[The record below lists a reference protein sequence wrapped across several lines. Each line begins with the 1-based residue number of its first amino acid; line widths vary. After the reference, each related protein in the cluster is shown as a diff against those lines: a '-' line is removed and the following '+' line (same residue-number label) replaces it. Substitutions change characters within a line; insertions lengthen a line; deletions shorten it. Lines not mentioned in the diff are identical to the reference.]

1 MSSNSLVRENRES
14 TSPCAGPM
22 PLLTPEEIADR
33 IVPAD
38 PRISPDGSR
47 VIFVAA
53 AASKADEK
61 RTRSLWIADTSRSSR
76 QLTAGTAD
84 DSDPRWSPD
93 GSRILFRSNRL
104 ESRSEEYRLFLLSLS
119 GGEGLPLGELNGEL
133 SQPAWSPDGQRIA
146 VLRKDPESGEVAARK
161 KERDDAIVVEEHPRF
176 TRLWVIEVESGRAR
190 CLTTG
195 EREVRYFSWAPD
207 SRSLVTVTT
216 DAVEY
221 DAIFGPGDLWHVS
234 SDGALPQHV
243 AQFRTAPSSPIVVET
258 GSGPV
263 VAVRADGHREQPG
276 DSVWTVPLAGG
287 VPVNVLPEHCGN
299 VVEIVPWSGAAG
311 CLAARIIE
319 RTHGRLYAVDLDN
332 GQLLPIT
339 PAALSDRGSILDGV
353 SFSDNG
359 GRLTCIW
366 SDATTPEEVF
376 FGDAQGDAQPV
387 SSFGAH
393 FHGRLQPAEHVTWT
407 SDDGVEVE
415 GLLTYPAGYQPG
427 MRYPLVVEV
436 HGGPSWQWE
445 DRAML
450 DWHDWAQMLASHGYA
465 VLMPNPRGSTGYGQE
480 FQRLLQDDVGG
491 GESRDLV
498 TGALAMVERGI
509 ADQERLAIAGWS
521 WGGYL
526 TAWTITQTEI
536 FRAAVMG
543 AGLANMISDHGQ
555 GDIPSANLLYYP
567 GQPYHHLE
575 HYWRS
580 SPIRY
585 VSAVRTPTL
594 ILHGDDDAR
603 VHPAQA
609 MEFFRALKVLDV
621 PVRFVRYP
629 REKHSIDE
637 RAHQIDLMNRI
648 FDWFDR
654 YLLKAPRDH
663 MLALA
668 EAAAARDSGTRYSV

>member
-1 MSSNSLVRENRES
+1 M
-14 TSPCAGPM
+14 T
-22 PLLTPEEIADR
+22 LLMPEELADR
-33 IVPAD
+33 IVPAG

-47 VIFVAA
+47 VVFVAA
-53 AASKADEK
+53 TASKAGEK
-61 RTRSLWIADTSRSSR
+61 RTRSLWIADSALSPR

-93 GSRILFRSNRL
+93 GSRILFRSDRCQPG
-104 ESRSEEYRLFLLSLS
+104 SDEYRLFLLSFA
-119 GGEGLPLGELNGEL
+119 GGEGFPLGELNGEL

-146 VLRKDPESGEVAARK
+146 VLRKDPESAEVAARK
-161 KERDDAIVVEEHPRF
+161 KERDDAVVVEENPRF
-176 TRLWVIEVESGRAR
+176 TRLWLIEVESGRSR

-195 EREVRYFSWAPD
+195 EREVRYFGWAPNGQ
-207 SRSLVTVTT
+207 SLVTVTT
-216 DAVEY
+216 DTIEY
-221 DAIFGPGDLWHVS
+221 DATLGPGDLWHVS
-234 SDGALPQHV
+234 TEGALPRHV
-243 AQFRTAPSSPIVVET
+243 AQFRTAPSLPVVVET
-258 GSGPV
+258 DSGLV

-287 VPVNVLPEHCGN
+287 EPANLMPDLSGN
-299 VVEIVPWSGAAG
+299 VEELASWAGAPG
-311 CLAARIIE
+311 CVAARIIE
-319 RTHGRLYAVDLDN
+319 RTHGRLYAVDLGTGDM
-332 GQLLPIT
+332 T
-339 PAALSDRGSILDGV
+339 PMTPPALADRGSILDGV
-353 SFSDNG
+353 SFSGNG
-359 GRLTCIW
+359 GRLACTW

-376 FGDAQGDAQPV
+376 FGETQGEVSSV
-387 SSFGAH
+387 SSFGAQ
-393 FHGRLQPAEHVTWT
+393 FRGRLQPAEHVTWM
-407 SDDGVEVE
+407 SDDGVEIE
-415 GLLTYPAGYQPG
+415 GLLTYPAGFQPG
-427 MRYPLVVEV
+427 TRYPLVVEV
-436 HGGPSWQWE
+436 HGGPSWQWQ
-445 DRAML
+445 DRVML
-450 DWHDWAQMLASHGYA
+450 NWHDWAQMLASRGYA
-465 VLMPNPRGSTGYGQE
+465 ILMPNPRGSTGYGHE

-491 GESRDLV
+491 GESRDLI

-509 ADQERLAIAGWS
+509 ADQERLGIAGWS

-567 GQPYHHLE
+567 GQPYEHLE

-585 VSAVRTPTL
+585 VSSVRTPTL

-609 MEFFRALKVLDV
+609 MEFFRALKVLGV

-629 REKHSIDE
+629 REKHGIEE

-648 FDWFDR
+648 IEWLDR
-654 YLLKAPRDH
+654 YLLCAPQRPS
-663 MLALA
+663 
-668 EAAAARDSGTRYSV
+668 ARDDRWDPA